1 MMTVIVDKEQ
11 SEANEIALL
20 TRKER
25 DWLLGKIEVSK
36 DCQNHLRHRIRR
48 KLEIFWSKELPLLIK
63 QAMIVNVNNNK
74 HSMTTGCHD
83 MTTSSHDSSLTLQ
96 RSSLVKIP
104 PQTWQKMKEIE
115 SNQTSKETKNKKL
128 NAKWAGSDSNQRPP
142 PCQGSLMLAEYSNY
156 TYEAKDTEGLG
167 GPSSGSLTAA
177 SSLVPK
183 YEEGLEDFWTGFET
197 FLTKTNNHRGTKDR
211 LNYARRYGH
220 ILKTKDAH
228 ELLEL
233 TNEKRIHAM
242 KSLSSL
248 AKYTGCYDSWQSIR
262 QNFQLKWSSG
272 DSLYAFASIF
282 DSKKDFEHMLLWLT
296 QTCSRIPERY
306 ANILI
311 FNTLTGLRPSEACM
325 SLRLIHNNAEGYLSS
340 DSHTLEHFRF
350 PDIFIRRTKK
360 AYVSIINDQVSA
372 ASL

>member
-1 MMTVIVDKEQ
+1 M
-11 SEANEIALL
+11 
-20 TRKER
+20 
-25 DWLLGKIEVSK
+25 
-36 DCQNHLRHRIRR
+36 
-48 KLEIFWSKELPLLIK
+48 LP
-63 QAMIVNVNNNK
+63 
-74 HSMTTGCHD
+74 
-83 MTTSSHDSSLTLQ
+83 
-96 RSSLVKIP
+96 
-104 PQTWQKMKEIE
+104 
-115 SNQTSKETKNKKL
+115 
-128 NAKWAGSDSNQRPP
+128 
-142 PCQGSLMLAEYSNY
+142 EYSNY

-177 SSLVPK
+177 SLVP
-183 YEEGLEDFWTGFET
+183 EHEVGFEDFWTGFET

-233 TNEKRIHAM
+233 TNEKRMHAM

-262 QNFQLKWSSG
+262 QNFQLKWSNG

-311 FNTLTGLRPSEACM
+311 HM
-325 SLRLIHNNAEGYLSS
+325 YMVLIL
-340 DSHTLEHFRF
+340 
-350 PDIFIRRTKK
+350 
-360 AYVSIINDQVSA
+360 Q
-372 ASL
+372 